1 MNILRG
7 KHFRLIA
14 VLATSLCC
22 LSIVFAGLQPVSA
35 IDKIP
40 DPDPMPG
47 SFGLEA
53 TKPQAPP
60 TKGATITTP
69 RGGTSFS
76 KSPITVNGTCP
87 TGLLVEIYN
96 NGVMVGSAMCKKGSF
111 SLQVS
116 LFRGTNE
123 LSARVYDDLGQEGP
137 VSKTV
142 KVTYSNPKFE
152 AFGDLITLTSN
163 YGRRA
168 AKPGAN
174 LSWPLQLS
182 GGKGP
187 YAFSID
193 WGDGSQ
199 PQLLS
204 RATSGTLSINHV
216 YKNAGIYQVN
226 IKVTDTNGV
235 TAFLQVIAVA
245 SGKVTTTPES
255 TTDDNVCVD
264 GGMKILWI
272 PAALTVLM
280 LIPAYWLGRR
290 SQLVSLRKK
299 MERDRDAYS
308 KK

>member
-7 KHFRLIA
+7 KQIRLIA
-14 VLATSLCC
+14 VLAASLGC
-22 LSIVFAGLQPVSA
+22 LSIVLAGFQTASA
-35 IDKIP
+35 ITQIP
-40 DPDPMPG
+40 DPDPIPG

-60 TKGATITTP
+60 TKGASITTP
-69 RGGTSFS
+69 RGGASFS
-76 KSPITVNGTCP
+76 ESPITVNGICP

-96 NGVMVGSAMCKKGSF
+96 NGVMVGSAMCVKGAF

-123 LSARVYDDLGQEGP
+123 LTARVYDDLGQEGP

-142 KVTYSNPKFE
+142 EVTYSNPDFE

-168 AKPGAN
+168 AKPGNN
-174 LSWPLQLS
+174 LTWPLQLS
-182 GGKGP
+182 GGQGP
-187 YAFSID
+187 YAFSVD

-199 PQLLS
+199 PQLIS
-204 RATSGTLSINHV
+204 RGTSGSLSINHI
-216 YKNAGIYQVN
+216 YKHAGIYRVN
-226 IKVTDTNGV
+226 IKVTDHNGV
-235 TAFLQVIAVA
+235 TAFLQVIAVS
-245 SGKVTTTPES
+245 SGKVTTPPAG
-255 TTDDNVCVD
+255 TDDNTCVEA
-264 GGMKILWI
+264 GLKILWI
-272 PAALTVLM
+272 PAALTVLL

-290 SQLVSLRKK
+290 SQLVSLRKQ